1 MRKRKILSIAAGILI
16 CLLFAGELSAQG
28 TVPPS
33 PPGEHGGSGDQEGR
47 TAPVGGGTFFLIA
60 MGAAYGAKKYFDSR
74 NHTEKP
80 SE

>member
-28 TVPPS
+28 VPP
-33 PPGEHGGSGDQEGR
+33 PPPADHGESGDQEGG
-47 TAPVGGGTFFLIA
+47 TAPIGGGTFFLITL
-60 MGAAYGAKKYFDSR
+60 GAAYGAKKYFESR